1 MNCKRDEAAKS
12 LRFGYGRHF
21 QDTFPAGAETRE
33 FSYRLKQAIFFFTRQ
48 PKNRFYPKMSGYA
61 SKETLYGMIKYPK
74 QIVSPS
80 WPLNSLWAGNQGNTP
95 PTA

>member
-1 MNCKRDEAAKS
+1 MKPQKVSVSDTADIFRILFRPALKRVNS
-12 LRFGYGRHF
+12 
-21 QDTFPAGAETRE
+21 
-33 FSYRLKQAIFFFTRQ
+33 AIASNRRFFFTRQ

-61 SKETLYGMIKYPK
+61 SKETLYGMIKFPK